1 MSTSSNEISRTG
13 VFPAWR
19 SFIGPAI
26 ILLAAF
32 IAIAPQIFR
41 GNTCGHDFDFHLVS
55 WFDALHSWREGI
67 LYPRWTS
74 SANFGAGEPR
84 FIFYPPLTWM
94 LGAALGAVLHWRLAP
109 IALTFLILAATGLAA
124 RALAR
129 QALSD
134 GPATLAGCAAL
145 FSGYTLYTAYERT
158 AFGELTGG
166 FWIPLLLLF
175 VLRDRNPA
183 GSVLQRAFDG
193 SAAPLAAVLAGAW
206 FSDIPLGI
214 LASYLMAGMALTA
227 ALLWRSWAP
236 ILRSS
241 AAVSLGLALSGIYL
255 VPAIY
260 EQRWIDV
267 REATNYGYR
276 IQDSWLF
283 ARHFTQALEQHDLEL
298 FKVSSIAVTM
308 IAVALAGLLVGRL
321 RRTLPGTLR
330 WWLPLALIPV
340 VVLLLQ
346 FPISM
351 PAWEALPRLRFLQF
365 PWRWLVALEAPMG
378 IFFASAVWVARWRW
392 RLVVLS
398 ACTAVFLAAT
408 FTAGFNFFQACDSD
422 DAVWAMVDV
431 FHSGAGF
438 EGGDEYA
445 PPRATQSLL
454 AMNLPA
460 ACLASS
466 PTKVLGQGPQG
477 TDLQWSP
484 DQKSC
489 DATFAASPDRNKQA
503 LEHFNIDAVT
513 NHPGYL
519 ILRLRSY
526 PAWQV
531 TVNGKIVHVLPERAD
546 GLIAVPVPQGPVNL
560 AVHWINTPDILAGR
574 WLSAL
579 ALVFITALCFLERK
593 LSRPRLI

>member
-1 MSTSSNEISRTG
+1 MA
-13 VFPAWR
+13 V
-19 SFIGPAI
+19 
-26 ILLAAF
+26 
-32 IAIAPQIFR
+32 APQIFR

-84 FIFYPPLTWM
+84 FIFYPPFTWM
-94 LGAALGAVLHWRLAP
+94 LGAALGSVLHWKLVP

-129 QALSD
+129 QALPD

-175 VLRDRNPA
+175 VLRDRNPDSSA
-183 GSVLQRAFDG
+183 WRRAFDG
-193 SAAPLAAVLAGAW
+193 SVIPLAVVLAGAW

-214 LASYLMAGMALTA
+214 LASYLIAGMALLT

-236 ILRSS
+236 VLRSS
-241 AAVSLGLALSGIYL
+241 AAVGLGLALAGVYL

-267 REATNYGYR
+267 SEATNYGYR

-283 ARHFTQALEQHDLEL
+283 ARHGTQALELHDLEL
-298 FKVSSIAVTM
+298 FKVSTIAVTM
-308 IAVALAGLLVGRL
+308 IVVALAGLLVNWL
-321 RRTLPGTLR
+321 RHTLPGTLR

-340 VVLLLQ
+340 IVLLLQ

-351 PAWEALPRLRFLQF
+351 PVWEALPKLRFLQF

-378 IFFASAVWVARWRW
+378 IFFAGAVWVARWRW
-392 RLVVLS
+392 RFVVLI
-398 ACTAVFLAAT
+398 ACTAVFLAAII
-408 FTAGFNFFQACDSD
+408 TAGFNFFQACDAD

-431 FHSGAGF
+431 LHSGVGF
-438 EGGDEYA
+438 EGEDEYA
-445 PPRATQSLL
+445 PPRVDQSLL
-454 AMNLPA
+454 AMNLPE
-460 ACLASS
+460 ACFTSS
-466 PTKVLGQGPQG
+466 PATVLGLGPEG
-477 TDLQWSP
+477 TDREWSP

-489 DATFAASPDRNKQA
+489 EATFAASPDHGKPA
-503 LEHFNIDAVT
+503 LEHLNIDAVT
-513 NHPGYL
+513 SHPGYL

-531 TVNGKIVHVLPERAD
+531 TVNGRIVQALPERAD
-546 GLIAVPVPQGPVNL
+546 GLIDVPVPQGSVSL
-560 AVHWINTPDILAGR
+560 AVNWITTPDIRAGR

-579 ALVFITALCFLERK
+579 ALVFITALCFVERK